1 MSIKSALNFDRH
13 HIMLTNA
20 SHLALGF
27 GLALVLQH
35 YIVGNAFLPVAIGW
49 VLIVFG
55 LLAHLIAWTRKS

>member
-13 HIMLTNA
+13 HIFLTNA

-35 YIVGNAFLPVAIGW
+35 YISGDAFLPVVIGW

>member
-1 MSIKSALNFDRH
+1 MSIKGALDFDRH

-35 YIVGNAFLPVAIGW
+35 YMVGNAFLPVAIGW

-55 LLAHLIAWTRKS
+55 LIAHLVAWTRK